1 MVELTDN
8 HCRITATK
16 FPSKFPSDR
25 YCTIYYLFFKVT
37 FKRRLTAY
45 VFRDKVSRSGSN
57 ICLSKSSWFIRK
69 AFDDGWFLVFI
80 PFLFH
85 WPIEDECRRHAPLNY
100 MI

>member
-8 HCRITATK
+8 HCRITAT
-16 FPSKFPSDR
+16 KFPSDR

-57 ICLSKSSWFIRK
+57 VCQNRLGLYGKPLMM
-69 AFDDGWFLVFI
+69 DG
-80 PFLFH
+80 FLFLF
-85 WPIEDECRRHAPLNY
+85 PSYFIGP
-100 MI
+100 